1 MRLTLR
7 HVLILI
13 PILALLLAAC
23 GESDDDGM
31 SGMDMGSDSTATAP
45 SGAST
50 ADPTM
55 PAGMDMSETPDAS
68 VDPDL
73 AFIDGMIPHHEGA
86 VVMAEMA
93 LERAE
98 HQELKDLS
106 QEIIDAQ
113 ESEIAQMQEWRSEW
127 FPDAPPPEDMS
138 GMEGMGMMSEA
149 DMEMLETTDMFD
161 QMFIDMMIE
170 HHQSAI
176 DMSQEIQ
183 TTTERPEIQQLAEDI
198 ISSQQA
204 EIEQMEQWRSEWFG

>member
-7 HVLILI
+7 HMWILV

-23 GESDDDGM
+23 GDSDDSDMPGVDM
-31 SGMDMGSDSTATAP
+31 DADSSAVTPTISG
-45 SGAST
+45 
-50 ADPTM
+50 
-55 PAGMDMSETPDAS
+55 GMDMSGTPDAS

-86 VVMAEMA
+86 IVMAKMA

-98 HQELKDLS
+98 QQELKDLS

-127 FPDAPPPEDMS
+127 FGDVPQTGGMP
-138 GMEGMGMMSEA
+138 GMEGMGMMSDA
-149 DMEMLETTDMFD
+149 DMEMLESTDMFD

-176 DMSQEIQ
+176 DMAREVQ
-183 TTTERPEIQQLAEDI
+183 TATERPEVQQLAEEI